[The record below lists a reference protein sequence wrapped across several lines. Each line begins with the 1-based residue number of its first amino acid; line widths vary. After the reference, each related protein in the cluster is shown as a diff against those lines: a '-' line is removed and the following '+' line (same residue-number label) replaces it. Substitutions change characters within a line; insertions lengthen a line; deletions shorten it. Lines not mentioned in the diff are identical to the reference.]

1 MKFGAQ
7 VGVYATTWD
16 NIRQV
21 VECCDSGRWN
31 SVWFA
36 DHYLPPG
43 RPEHATAY
51 EGFSVA
57 AAAAAFTHNVQI
69 GHMVLGNTYRNP
81 ALAAK
86 MAATVDQISHGR
98 FTLAI
103 GAAWFQREHEA
114 FGWEFPPMRER
125 QDRLQEACELIRA
138 LFHATAPVT
147 YNGTYYQLDEAP
159 LSPGPFGSPI
169 PIMVGGTGPK
179 RTLKTLAMFGDVFN
193 LDGWAGG
200 PMTKE
205 FLDKKW
211 GILEQHCE
219 IVGRDPTEIRKTIL
233 VPSLVSDDKEL
244 CAAMIKARRLG
255 EGAAIGPKNYVIDRL
270 GEIAGAGVDEI
281 MIGGLNSETPEVYQ
295 HYEQEVLSAFVA

>member
-1 MKFGAQ
+1 
-7 VGVYATTWD
+7 
-16 NIRQV
+16 
-21 VECCDSGRWN
+21 
-31 SVWFA
+31 
-36 DHYLPPG
+36 
-43 RPEHATAY
+43 
-51 EGFSVA
+51 
-57 AAAAAFTHNVQI
+57 
-69 GHMVLGNTYRNP
+69 
-81 ALAAK
+81 
-86 MAATVDQISHGR
+86 
-98 FTLAI
+98 
-103 GAAWFQREHEA
+103 
-114 FGWEFPPMRER
+114 MRER

-219 IVGRDPTEIRKTIL
+219 TVGRDPTEIRKTIL
-233 VPSLVSDDKEL
+233 VPSLVSDDEEL
-244 CAAMIKARRLG
+244 CAAMIKARRWG

-295 HYEQEVLSAFVA
+295 HYEHEVLSAFVA